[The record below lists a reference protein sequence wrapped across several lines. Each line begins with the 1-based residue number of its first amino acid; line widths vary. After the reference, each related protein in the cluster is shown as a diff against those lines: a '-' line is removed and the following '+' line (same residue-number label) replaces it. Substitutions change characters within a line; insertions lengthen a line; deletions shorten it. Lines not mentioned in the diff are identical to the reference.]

1 MRKAAN
7 GLESKKANYKKKAA
21 IMSYTY
27 THKGKKVS
35 LPDFKEIPVGL
46 VRKIRKESEADQP
59 WLILETL
66 LDEKQLAVVDTMT
79 IPEFTEFMNGWT
91 QGANLGEF

>member
-1 MRKAAN
+1 
-7 GLESKKANYKKKAA
+7 
-21 IMSYTY
+21 MSYTY
-27 THKGKKVS
+27 DHKGKTVK

-46 VRKIRKESEADQP
+46 VRKIRKEPEADQP